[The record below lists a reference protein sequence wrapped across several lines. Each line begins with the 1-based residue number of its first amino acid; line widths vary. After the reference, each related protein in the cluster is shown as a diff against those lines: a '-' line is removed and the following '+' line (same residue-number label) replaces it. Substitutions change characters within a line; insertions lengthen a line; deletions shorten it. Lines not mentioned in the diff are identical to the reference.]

1 MGQVKG
7 AGDPKYQGK
16 AQGNQGV
23 ERAQGDP
30 GYNNSGPHERYFL

>member
-1 MGQVKG
+1 MGQIKG
-7 AGDPKYQGK
+7 VGDPKYQSK

-30 GYNNSGPHERYFL
+30 GY